1 MAQWYRQ
8 RASVREVRGSI
19 SDPVI
24 VELSR
29 LKISQKLGWLWP
41 SLFLMSLAQIRFSD
55 AISLQKPPLKI
66 FQGLHFHLQNI
77 MEGMLT
83 YLVLRMIFC
92 KFQRRKCLLI
102 TKLSFSFQLL
112 LRISPGSSRGDRSY

>member
-41 SLFLMSLAQIRFSD
+41 SLFLMSLPQIRFSD
-55 AISLQKPPLKI
+55 AISLQKPP
-66 FQGLHFHLQNI
+66 
-77 MEGMLT
+77 
-83 YLVLRMIFC
+83 
-92 KFQRRKCLLI
+92 
-102 TKLSFSFQLL
+102 
-112 LRISPGSSRGDRSY
+112 